1 MDRFEAMEIFTRV
14 VEANSFTKVSESLD
28 LPRAKVSRTIQALEE
43 HVGVRLLN
51 RSTRQ
56 VSVTEDGA
64 SFYERCV
71 RILADV
77 ADAESS
83 LSSKREN
90 PAGTIRVDTSG
101 TLARSLLLPALD
113 DFYAQY
119 PAIDVRLG
127 LADRNIDLIQDGVDC
142 VIRMGTLDESSLVAK
157 RIGLARIVTCAS
169 PAYLRKFGTPT
180 TLEDL
185 GEHRAVNYVSAR
197 SGRTFPFEYEVDGE
211 IERVAMDSTL
221 AVNDGSVYI
230 TAAVL
235 GHGII
240 QPSRFMV
247 AELIEQGALTEILG
261 NYTSPGTPLS
271 ILYAHRRNLSSRLR
285 AFIDWVSELA
295 RNNPDLHLPEAA

>member
-64 SFYERCV
+64 EFYERCV

-77 ADAESS
+77 TDAESS
-83 LSSKREN
+83 LSNKREN

-113 DFYAQY
+113 DFYRQY

-142 VIRMGTLDESSLVAK
+142 VIRMGTPEESSLVAR

-169 PAYLRKFGTPT
+169 PAYLEKHGTPA
-180 TLEDL
+180 TLAELDR
-185 GEHRAVNYVSAR
+185 HRAVNYVSAR
-197 SGRTFPFEYEVDGE
+197 SGKTFPFEYEVEGE
-211 IERVAMDSTL
+211 IERIAMTGTL

-230 TAAVL
+230 TAGVL

-295 RNNPDLHLPEAA
+295 RNNPDLRLPDGA

>member
-113 DFYAQY
+113 DFYAHY

-127 LADRNIDLIQDGVDC
+127 LADRNIDLIQDAVDC
-142 VIRMGTLDESSLVAK
+142 VIRMGTPEESSLVAK

-180 TLEDL
+180 TLADL

-230 TAAVL
+230 TAGVL

-295 RNNPDLHLPEAA
+295 RNNPDLRLPEAA

>member
-14 VEANSFTKVSESLD
+14 VDANSFSKVSEMLD

-64 SFYERCV
+64 LFYERCV
-71 RILADV
+71 RILAEV

-83 LSSKREN
+83 LSNKRES

-101 TLARSLLLPALD
+101 TLARALLLPSLD
-113 DFYAQY
+113 EFYQRY
-119 PAIDVRLG
+119 PEIDVRLG

-142 VIRMGTLDESSLVAK
+142 VIRMGMLEESSLVAK
-157 RIGLARIVTCAS
+157 RIGNARIVTCAS
-169 PAYLRKFGTPT
+169 PAYLERHGTPK
-180 TLEDL
+180 TLDEL
-185 GEHRAVNYVSAR
+185 SEHQAVNYVSAR
-197 SGRTFPFEYEVDGE
+197 TGRTFPFEYNVDGE
-211 IERVAMDSTL
+211 VVKVQMKSVL

-230 TAAVL
+230 NAGAL

-247 AELIEQGALTEILG
+247 AELIRQGSLREILAG
-261 NYTSPGTPLS
+261 YNSPSTPLS
-271 ILYAHRRNLSSRLR
+271 VVYPHRRNLSSRLR
-285 AFIDWVSELA
+285 AFVDWVSEIA
-295 RNNPDLHLPEAA
+295 ERNPDLRIAHD